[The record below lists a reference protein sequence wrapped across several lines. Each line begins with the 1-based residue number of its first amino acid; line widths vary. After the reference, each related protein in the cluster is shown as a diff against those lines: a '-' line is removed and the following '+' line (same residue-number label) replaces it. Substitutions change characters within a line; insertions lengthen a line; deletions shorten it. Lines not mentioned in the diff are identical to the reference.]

1 MGWPYLMQQP
11 TSQMQYGIQQFNTG
25 LCQQLFPVNNPQNTF
40 MMPNLSQTQH
50 VNTSVGPARGHT
62 EEEKKEKM
70 KAQLRKRKIP
80 EENWRYY
87 LEAPEHWDF
96 EDITEIGLQR
106 GIEATLMSPNTVTP
120 CWVEKES
127 VDRFVNLKMKLTAIA
142 QATAEIDRFV
152 EEDMPDDNQLAAE
165 HKQA

>member
-1 MGWPYLMQQP
+1 M
-11 TSQMQYGIQQFNTG
+11 
-25 LCQQLFPVNNPQNTF
+25 FPVNNPQNTF
-40 MMPNLSQTQH
+40 MMPNPSQTQH
-50 VNTSVGPARGHT
+50 VNTSVGLAKGHT

-87 LEAPEHWDF
+87 LEAPEYWDF

-165 HKQA
+165 HKQAGKRAEKLQTDL